1 MLGRLRMDV
10 DSAIKRYDDIAKY
23 VFSDMKMWRGD
34 GKFKASK
41 IEEVI
46 KSVVKD
52 ITGDAE
58 SLLLESDEAGG
69 CRT

>member
-10 DSAIKRYDDIAKY
+10 NTAIKHYDDIAKH
-23 VFSDMKMWRGD
+23 VFSDPKLLGGD
-34 GKFKASK
+34 GKFKARK
-41 IEEVI
+41 LEEAI
-46 KSVVKD
+46 KSMVRD

-58 SLLLESDEAGG
+58 SPLLEGNEAGI